1 VWAQVPVSAALVPG
15 AALEPEQA
23 LVVPVLVLV
32 AASAQVWVLVLV
44 AVPESALVLE
54 EAASVQALA
63 SVPVLAQEVALGAVA
78 VPARAVVSGLVA
90 AEELPPGSLA
100 SAPRSRRS
108 PPCG

>member
-1 VWAQVPVSAALVPG
+1 
-15 AALEPEQA
+15 
-23 LVVPVLVLV
+23 
-32 AASAQVWVLVLV
+32 VLVLV

-78 VPARAVVSGLVA
+78 VPARAVVSGLVVA

-108 PPCG
+108 PRCG